1 MYMDSRTRIYILLLG
16 IIAGGFI
23 ALHDPWAGLT
33 TFSQDA
39 WEDVFAFAA
48 IGILSQAAA
57 INFGRGGSSSSMAFI
72 PFIACA
78 MLLPPLG
85 SITVAFIVAAFEEIV
100 LAKRPILKRV
110 HNVSQAVLA
119 IGIAAQVY
127 TVLIGTSDRSD
138 VSVMAFIPTVVALF
152 GINILLSSVAISL
165 YRGHQFSNT
174 LFEIT
179 GPRGGNI
186 VYDLFASWIAI
197 LAVKAYALY
206 TFWGI
211 LVMVVSLI
219 VVRHVY
225 FSRRKLEEANH
236 DLLTVLVK
244 AIETRDPYTSGHS
257 IRVSTLAALIAQDLG
272 LPRRRVERVRR
283 AGLLHDIGKIH
294 PEFAAVLQ
302 KPHNLTPEERE
313 LIQTHAARGADLLQ
327 NLSSVDEDIVQAVRH
342 HHERWDGRGYPDG
355 IAGDAIPLYARII
368 MMCDSIDAMLSDRPY
383 RAALSIAQ
391 VERELDNNKGTQFDA
406 RLVETVLR
414 ENTLHKA
421 VSLVAEWREH
431 VPVESAPDVMQAHLA
446 RVARPQIIKRDS
458 RVKVAS
464 A

>member
-1 MYMDSRTRIYILLLG
+1 
-16 IIAGGFI
+16 
-23 ALHDPWAGLT
+23 
-33 TFSQDA
+33 
-39 WEDVFAFAA
+39 
-48 IGILSQAAA
+48 
-57 INFGRGGSSSSMAFI
+57 MAFI
-72 PFIACA
+72 PFLACA
-78 MLLPPLG
+78 ILLPPLG
-85 SITVAFIVAAFEEIV
+85 SIAVAFIVATFEETV
-100 LAKRPILKRV
+100 LAKRPVLKRI

-119 IGIAAQVY
+119 IGIAAHTY
-127 TVLIGTSDRSD
+127 TFLLAGPDRSD
-138 VSVMAFIPTVVALF
+138 VSVTAFIPTVIALF
-152 GINILLSSVAISL
+152 GINIILSSIAISS
-165 YRGHQFSNT
+165 YRGHRFTHT

-186 VYDLFASWIAI
+186 VYDLFASWIA
-197 LAVKAYALY
+197 LVAVKAYALY

-211 LVMVVSLI
+211 FVMIVSLI

-302 KPHNLTPEERE
+302 KPHNLTPEERA

-327 NLSSVDEDIVQAVRH
+327 NLTSVDEDIIQAVRH
-342 HHERWDGRGYPDG
+342 HHERWDGRGYPDNIG
-355 IAGDAIPLYARII
+355 GEDIPLYARII

-383 RAALSIAQ
+383 RTALSIAQ
-391 VERELDNNKGTQFDA
+391 VERELDTNKGTQFDA
-406 RLVETVLR
+406 RIVDTVLR

-421 VSLVAEWREH
+421 VTLVDEWRQH
-431 VPVESAPDVMQAHLA
+431 VPAEAASEVVQAHLSHL
-446 RVARPQIIKRDS
+446 ARPHVLKRETQV
-458 RVKVAS
+458 RVAS